1 MSPDAAVPPP
11 VSWAQ
16 QSDLLYV
23 TVNVECK
30 DVDYKFTENSM
41 HFKGVSVL
49 ENKPYE
55 VTLNFLRNIN
65 PDKVT
70 LLNSKRSLEF
80 KIYKAETGP
89 FWPTLT
95 NDKKKPHFLKVDFNK
110 WKDDDSDQEQEPESM
125 DLLNKLVDMG
135 VGKDEKPSF
144 DDFDDEEEDSDDENI
159 PNLTDGSGDSNK
171 DNPAP
176 AETDTTTEQKN

>member
-1 MSPDAAVPPP
+1 
-11 VSWAQ
+11 
-16 QSDLLYV
+16 
-23 TVNVECK
+23 
-30 DVDYKFTENSM
+30 
-41 HFKGVSVL
+41 
-49 ENKPYE
+49 
-55 VTLNFLRNIN
+55 
-65 PDKVT
+65 
-70 LLNSKRSLEF
+70 
-80 KIYKAETGP
+80 
-89 FWPTLT
+89 
-95 NDKKKPHFLKVDFNK
+95 
-110 WKDDDSDQEQEPESM
+110 M